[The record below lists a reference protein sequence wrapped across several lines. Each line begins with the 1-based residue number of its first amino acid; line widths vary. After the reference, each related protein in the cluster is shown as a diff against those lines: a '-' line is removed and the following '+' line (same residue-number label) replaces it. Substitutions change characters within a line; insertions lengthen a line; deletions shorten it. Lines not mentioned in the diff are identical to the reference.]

1 MLRNAILAALC
12 AIASLAASAQ
22 ERTARLVVPV
32 PPGGNFDLVA
42 RPLAARL
49 SAATGDNWI
58 VEHRPGAENMI
69 GAEFVARSPADG
81 RTALV
86 AGVTVTLTP
95 LMRKTTLAAEDLRPI
110 AGIVQAGYVL
120 VVSPQST
127 ITSAS
132 DLAAAAAGSAKG
144 LNCAA
149 GPGPLGL
156 GCVQLV
162 NRLGGKVQSIPF
174 QGTAQAL
181 TALMGGHVDLFF
193 APSDVVMKLVETG
206 KVRAIAT
213 SPAMPALKVPQ
224 FTDLWPGFVMEN
236 HAGLFVP
243 ASTPEVE
250 VRRLNAVVNSMLA
263 DPVFIAAMR
272 DAGQE
277 PLGGTPEQFAQRV
290 ERARA
295 RYAELLPR
303 LENPAR

>member
-1 MLRNAILAALC
+1 MLRNAIVAALC
-12 AIASLAASAQ
+12 AVASLGAWSQ
-22 ERTARLVVPV
+22 ERTARLVIPV

-49 SAATGDNWI
+49 AAATGDSWI

-69 GAEFVARSPADG
+69 GAEFVARSPPDG

-86 AGVTVTLTP
+86 AGVTVNITP
-95 LMRKTTLAAEDLRPI
+95 LMRKTNLAPEDLRPI
-110 AGIVQAGYVL
+110 AAIVQAGYVL
-120 VVSPQST
+120 VVAPQST
-127 ITSAS
+127 IASAA
-132 DLAAAAAGSAKG
+132 DLAPLAASPRG

-156 GCVQLV
+156 GCVQLAQ
-162 NRLGGKVQSIPF
+162 RLGGKAQSVPF

-181 TALMGGHVDLFF
+181 NALMGGHVDVFF
-193 APSDVVMKLVETG
+193 APSDVVVKLIEGG
-206 KVRAIAT
+206 KLRAIAT
-213 SPAMPALKVPQ
+213 SPAMPAYKVPQ
-224 FTDLWPGFVMEN
+224 FSDLWPGFVMEN
-236 HAGLFVP
+236 FAGLYVP
-243 ASTPEVE
+243 SATPEAE
-250 VRRLNAVVNSMLA
+250 VRRLNAVVNAMLA
-263 DPVFIAAMR
+263 DPAFVAAMR

-303 LENPAR
+303 LESPTR